1 MEEYNQYL
9 QLMFFVNSFH
19 SVKNKENL
27 GAAKQF
33 MGSLALHCKGALLK
47 CYVSGQSSRR
57 SMFRVRGRSQPA
69 RRSAAVSRSVS
80 SSSVA
85 GRE

>member
-33 MGSLALHCKGALLK
+33 MGFLVKDPL
-47 CYVSGQSSRR
+47 SGRR
-57 SMFRVRGRSQPA
+57 
-69 RRSAAVSRSVS
+69 
-80 SSSVA
+80 
-85 GRE
+85 

>member
-19 SVKNKENL
+19 GAKNKENL

-33 MGSLALHCKGALLK
+33 MGSLVKDPL
-47 CYVSGQSSRR
+47 SGRR
-57 SMFRVRGRSQPA
+57 
-69 RRSAAVSRSVS
+69 
-80 SSSVA
+80 
-85 GRE
+85 